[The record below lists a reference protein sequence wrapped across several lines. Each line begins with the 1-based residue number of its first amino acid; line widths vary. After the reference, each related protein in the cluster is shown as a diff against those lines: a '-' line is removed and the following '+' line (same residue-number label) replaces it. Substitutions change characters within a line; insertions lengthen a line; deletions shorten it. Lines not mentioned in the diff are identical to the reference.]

1 MEKYEILSLLE
12 RWGNAKVKP
21 FYLRILKLPMM
32 GSFFIFPFKALMM
45 PMTAKAMTPHETRP
59 YKPLNKPR
67 MMLSH
72 KAPTAAMMTLLKVIR
87 SDRATEMM
95 HRTRPWLA
103 WNLTKG
109 DFLAPK
115 MGASTRMP
123 R

>member
-1 MEKYEILSLLE
+1 M
-12 RWGNAKVKP
+12 AKP
-21 FYLRILKLPMM
+21 FYLRILILPMM
-32 GSFFIFPFKALMM
+32 GNAFIFPFNALMM
-45 PMTAKAMTPHETRP
+45 PMTAKAMTPHETKP
-59 YKPLNKPR
+59 YNPLNRPR

-72 KAPTAAMMTLLKVIR
+72 RAPTAAMMMPLKPI
-87 SDRATEMM
+87 SIERATEMM
-95 HRTRPWLA
+95 HRMRPWLA